1 VNEINGPYRPTWIEI
16 DLDAIAQ
23 NYDILRKRL
32 RPQTKVLVPI
42 KANAYGHGAFEVA
55 RTLEAKGVAFFGVA
69 SIDEGVALRR
79 KGVRSPLLVLN
90 AILQSEIPAVFEQ
103 DLTQTVCSEAFAL
116 RLNQEAAR
124 RKKRIPVHL
133 KIDTG
138 MGRLGVWHEEA
149 LAFAR
154 FVRGC
159 EHLFVEGLYT
169 HLAHADGSDPSVT
182 RVQIRCFKELVQI
195 LREEE
200 LLPPL
205 VHLANSAGVLHFSG
219 SHFNL
224 VRPGL
229 AIYGI
234 HPFYEKGGRLSPG
247 LKPALTLKTRIV
259 YLKKTPKGRK
269 IGYGGTYT
277 TKKETVI
284 ATLPIGYAD
293 GYNRLLSNQG
303 KVLIRGRKLPIA
315 GRICMDQSMVD
326 GGVFPDLEVGE
337 EVVLIGRQG
346 EERIKIEEIAT
357 LCSTIPYEILCG
369 LSSRVPRIHLNG
381 PKSFA
386 PFASPLNVV
395 EKVDR

>member
-1 VNEINGPYRPTWIEI
+1 MDQPNGCYRPTWIEI
-16 DLDAIAQ
+16 DHDAIAQ
-23 NYDILRKRL
+23 NYDLLRKRL
-32 RPQTKVLVPI
+32 HPKTKLLVPI

-55 RTLEAKGVAFFGVA
+55 RALEAKGVAFFGVS
-69 SIDEGVALRR
+69 SIDEAVALRQ
-79 KGVRSPLLVLN
+79 KGIRSPLLILN
-90 AILQSEIPAVFEQ
+90 AILKEEIPAVFEH
-103 DLTQTVCSEAFAL
+103 DLTQTVCSEEFAL
-116 RLNQEAAR
+116 RLNQEAIR

-138 MGRLGVWHEEA
+138 MGRLGVWYEEA

-159 EHLFVEGLYT
+159 EHLFMEGLYT
-169 HLAHADGSDPSVT
+169 HLADADGSDPKAT
-182 RVQIRCFKELVQI
+182 RAQMRRFKELIQV

-200 LLPPL
+200 LLPPF
-205 VHLANSAGVLHFSG
+205 VHLANSAAVLHFPE

-234 HPFYEKGGRLSPG
+234 HPFYEKRGRLTPT

-259 YLKKTPKGRK
+259 YLKGTPKGRK

-303 KVLIRGRKLPIA
+303 KVLLRGQRIPIT
-315 GRICMDQSMVD
+315 GRICMDQCMVD
-326 GGVFPDLEVGE
+326 GGAFPDLKIGE

-346 EERIKIEEIAT
+346 SEEIKVEEIAT
-357 LCSTIPYEILCG
+357 VCKTIPYEILCG
-369 LSSRVPRIHLNG
+369 LSNRVPRIYLNS
-381 PKSFA
+381 PDPLTPSAF
-386 PFASPLNVV
+386 PLNVV